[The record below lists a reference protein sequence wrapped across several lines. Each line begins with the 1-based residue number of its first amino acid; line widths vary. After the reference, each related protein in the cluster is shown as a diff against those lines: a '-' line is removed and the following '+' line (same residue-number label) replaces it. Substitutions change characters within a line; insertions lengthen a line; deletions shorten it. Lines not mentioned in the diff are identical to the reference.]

1 MKLFGRKP
9 KDDKDIRVVAC
20 PIAECKK
27 PAIGEMKNGTKVK
40 CLSCGFDQDFETYLL
55 LISLLPNYDPLD
67 IKS

>member
-9 KDDKDIRVVAC
+9 KDDKDIRAVAC
-20 PIAECKK
+20 PECKK

-55 LISLLPNYDPLD
+55 LISLLPDYDPRG
-67 IKS
+67 IES